1 MQNDDFTEAAG
12 VNGSACRYCM
22 KKDNSGIFAHMYLL
36 SYNKTNFADEK
47 LPGRFEALRM
57 MLIFAFLCKSLRKS
71 AAAAFCSSLNAA
83 KGHPHGRFIGEET

>member
-1 MQNDDFTEAAG
+1 
-12 VNGSACRYCM
+12 
-22 KKDNSGIFAHMYLL
+22 MYLL

-57 MLIFAFLCKSLRKS
+57 MLIFAFLRKSLRKS

-83 KGHPHGRFIGEET
+83 EVIRTDVLSEKRHKL